1 MQKLAGIG
9 LALMLIPAGW
19 SQTESS
25 TSDSTGID
33 RIDPVI
39 ITGDAGARK
48 TSDLPFNAY
57 VISNKTIKE
66 MAAQNLGDVLKYQ
79 SNILQSQDP
88 VLGAGISMQGL
99 GGQSVK
105 ILVDGIPMIGR
116 LNGNID
122 ISQLLV
128 SQVER
133 IEIIEGPMSVMYGSD
148 AVGGVVN
155 IITKSP
161 KHSQFQ
167 FNTFQDAVSN
177 TNADAS
183 LTWAKGKNTVGLN
196 FGRQYFGGIDFDTTT
211 RSYNW
216 KPKTKIL
223 SGLEWSIRNKDKIH
237 HRIKLNYFNEQLLD
251 RSNAEYNLV
260 SISGY
265 NNRFFTNRMDF
276 SHHTFIKSGLKN
288 NEGGELLSL
297 QFSNGLN
304 LYTRFNQLWKR
315 NLVTGFEELSN
326 PNDMDTTLNF
336 QWNSRAVLSYKPSR
350 KLLWSGGYEANVETL
365 QANRVASQKPIT
377 DIGAYASLE
386 FKPIQQISIRPGVR
400 FIYNSMFG
408 ESPLPKLLGPGWKL
422 APVIPSLQLRYSV
435 TQHSTLRASVAQAFR
450 SPTIKELHFLFVDI
464 NHNVRGNQQLQ
475 PELAN
480 SVQGSFD
487 YRHKITAT
495 QGATFTVKGF
505 HNRVKNQIQL
515 GLIDATSLLYQ
526 YINIGKAQSYGGS
539 AEILYS
545 SKRYNGSVSA
555 TQVFSNTWITDTS
568 KVNAWNT
575 LQLSF
580 SGSMAFP
587 KYGCQ
592 VQVFGRYSGKNFIL
606 TPEGKS
612 FEINPYGLIDM
623 SISKSITINK
633 SGWERK
639 FLSVQG
645 GVKNLLG
652 VTQIAGAAITGG
664 VHGNSSGMMN
674 IGTGRNPFLSLNL
687 QF

>member
-1 MQKLAGIG
+1 MRKLAGIG
-9 LALMLIPAGW
+9 LAMMLVSAGW
-19 SQTESS
+19 CQTESS
-25 TSDSTGID
+25 TPDSAKAD

-57 VISNKTIKE
+57 VIGNKTIKE

-128 SQVER
+128 SQIER

-161 KHSQFQ
+161 KHTQFQ
-167 FNTFQDAVSN
+167 GNSYQDAVSN

-183 LTWAKGKNTVGLN
+183 LTLAKGKNTIGIHA
-196 FGRQYFGGIDFDTTT
+196 GRQYFGGIDFDSTT
-211 RSYNW
+211 RSFNW
-216 KPKTKIL
+216 KPKTKL
-223 SGLEWSIRNKDKIH
+223 LGGVEWSIRNKDKIH
-237 HRIKLNYFNEQLLD
+237 HRIRLNYFNEQLLD
-251 RSNAEYNLV
+251 RSNAEFNLV
-260 SISGY
+260 SITGY
-265 NNRFFTNRMDF
+265 NNRFFTHRTDF
-276 SHHTFIKSGLKN
+276 SQHTFIKSGLRN
-288 NEGGELLSL
+288 NEGGDLLSF

-304 LYTRFNQLWKR
+304 SYTRFNQLWKR

-326 PNDMDTTLNF
+326 PNDMDTTVNV
-336 QWNSRAVLSYKPSR
+336 QWNSRAVVSYKPS
-350 KLLWSGGYEANVETL
+350 KKMLWIGGYEANIESLT
-365 QANRVASQKPIT
+365 ANRVASQKPIT

-386 FKPIQQISIRPGVR
+386 YKPVQKLSIRPGVR
-400 FIYNSMFG
+400 LIYNSMFG
-408 ESPLPKLLGPGWKL
+408 RSPWPAVFGPGWKL
-422 APVIPSLQLRYSV
+422 APVIPSLQMRYSV
-435 TQHSTLRASVAQAFR
+435 TQHSTFRSSIAQAFR

-464 NHNVRGNQQLQ
+464 NHNVRGNQDLQ

-480 SVQGSFD
+480 SIQGSFD
-487 YRHKITAT
+487 YRHKITAQ
-495 QGATFTVKGF
+495 QGATFTLKGF
-505 HNRVKNQIQL
+505 HNRISNQIQL
-515 GLIDATSLLYQ
+515 GLVDATALLYK

-539 AEILYS
+539 VEVLYS
-545 SKRYNGSVSA
+545 SSRLNLTIAG

-575 LQLSF
+575 LQWSF
-580 SGSMAFP
+580 SSTYAFP
-587 KYGCQ
+587 EQ
-592 VQVFGRYSGKNFIL
+592 RMQIQLFGRYSGRNFIL
-606 TPEGKS
+606 TPEGNS
-612 FEINPYGLIDM
+612 FAIDPYGLIDV
-623 SISKSITINK
+623 SFSKTFTPKKAN
-633 SGWERK
+633 WERRSIQ
-639 FLSVQG
+639 LQG
-645 GVKNLLG
+645 GIKNVLG

-664 VHGNSSGMMN
+664 VHGNNSGTMN